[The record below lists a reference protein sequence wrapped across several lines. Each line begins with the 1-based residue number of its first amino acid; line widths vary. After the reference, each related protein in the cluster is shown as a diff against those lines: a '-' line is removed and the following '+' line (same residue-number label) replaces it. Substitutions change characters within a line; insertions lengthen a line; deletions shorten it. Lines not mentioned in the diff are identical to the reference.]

1 MLFLKRQ
8 RIRRASL
15 QEMHKTSEDL
25 ESARR
30 RRAAMALLPGLIAFS
45 MGQTVL
51 FAVAGPVIREIGLS
65 EIQLGMIVSAAALM
79 FVIASPVWG
88 GLSDRFG
95 RKRVILFGLVTY
107 SLVSF
112 AFAGTMDLGVSG
124 VLPAITV
131 FVGLLLL
138 RLVYAA
144 FGSGIQPS
152 SVALMADLSSDKERS
167 SAVAIIGAAFGF
179 GMILGPAAAALLVDF
194 GVLVPL
200 YVIAGLGL
208 IGACNV
214 LFFLDEPERVTD
226 TARETDKLDLKLL
239 LPVMLIAL
247 LLFSGISALQQTMA
261 FYVQDFLGADA
272 ETAARM
278 TGLCFVVMAVATLL
292 VQGGLIQILKPSP
305 NVLLRLGL
313 PTLVVGITLYA
324 FPVAFWQ
331 IVLAS
336 AVMGIGFG
344 LANPGT
350 IAAASL
356 RVPETSQGAA
366 AGMIQAMMAAGY
378 VFGPISGTAL
388 YELDPLW
395 TATLVA
401 GVLAIAALISLGIGA
416 RPGPQPT
423 LTQPNEP

>member
-1 MLFLKRQ
+1 
-8 RIRRASL
+8 
-15 QEMHKTSEDL
+15 
-25 ESARR
+25 
-30 RRAAMALLPGLIAFS
+30 
-45 MGQTVL
+45 
-51 FAVAGPVIREIGLS
+51 
-65 EIQLGMIVSAAALM
+65 
-79 FVIASPVWG
+79 
-88 GLSDRFG
+88 
-95 RKRVILFGLVTY
+95 
-107 SLVSF
+107 
-112 AFAGTMDLGVSG
+112 
-124 VLPAITV
+124 
-131 FVGLLLL
+131 
-138 RLVYAA
+138 
-144 FGSGIQPS
+144 
-152 SVALMADLSSDKERS
+152 
-167 SAVAIIGAAFGF
+167 
-179 GMILGPAAAALLVDF
+179 MILGPAAAALLVDF

-214 LFFLDEPERVTD
+214 LFFLDEPERIAD
-226 TARETDKLDLKLL
+226 TARKTDRLDLKLL
-239 LPVMLIAL
+239 LPVMLITL

-261 FYVQDFLGADA
+261 FYVQDFLSADA
-272 ETAARM
+272 GTAARM

-313 PTLVVGITLYA
+313 PTLVVGVTLYA

-378 VFGPISGTAL
+378 VVGPISGTAL
-388 YELDPLW
+388 YELNPLW

-401 GVLAIAALISLGIGA
+401 SVVTIAAVISLGIGTG
-416 RPGPQPT
+416 PGAQPT